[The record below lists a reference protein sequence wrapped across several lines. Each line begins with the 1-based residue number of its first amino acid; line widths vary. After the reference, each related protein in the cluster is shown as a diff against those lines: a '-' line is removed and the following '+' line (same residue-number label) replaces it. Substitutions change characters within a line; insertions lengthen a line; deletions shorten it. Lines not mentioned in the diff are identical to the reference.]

1 MSDVDDRLT
10 AALHAD
16 APPTHDAMF
25 RVEVLVR
32 LERARFRRRVMLT
45 MAVVVAAAVLVA
57 VNAQA
62 IGAWMAMDV
71 RRVGIVAMG
80 AMAAMF
86 ALLPGV
92 QGEAFQGARV
102 VVRALDRWLYQ

>member
-1 MSDVDDRLT
+1 
-10 AALHAD
+10 
-16 APPTHDAMF
+16 
-25 RVEVLVR
+25 
-32 LERARFRRRVMLT
+32 
-45 MAVVVAAAVLVA
+45 
-57 VNAQA
+57 
-62 IGAWMAMDV
+62 MAMDV